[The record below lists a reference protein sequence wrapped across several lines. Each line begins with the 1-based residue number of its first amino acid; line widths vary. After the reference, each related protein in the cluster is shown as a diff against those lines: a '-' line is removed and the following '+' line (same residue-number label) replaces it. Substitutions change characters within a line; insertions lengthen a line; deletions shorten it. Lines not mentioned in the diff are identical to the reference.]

1 MKLSHR
7 FKKQQG
13 KKAAIFVECLANM
26 SVEGP
31 ESSLLDY
38 TKEWMAR
45 INRGGLFDI
54 SDEGYSLFVAIEL
67 ALRDKLTQHL
77 HHSAV
82 SGQRDLQ
89 ASKGSIIDTVSADPE
104 VEFRWTF
111 VSLDIE
117 DEVVGT
123 QLLKYIVE
131 LWLTI
136 RGYTISSSW
145 MEKYKQVKKTST
157 KWSKGLRKTLQGDP
171 QIEKWRFC
179 VFIILSYNVFS
190 LIKQCHQLDTLP
202 MVSSC
207 CCHGQDLGQQIL
219 APGGRQYC
227 PRTPCG
233 GLVTTSTSGSLVP
246 KERLKWVLA
255 KSLTEQTSNSRLRK
269 EISSS
274 LNKWFHWIIEGR
286 VG

>member
-1 MKLSHR
+1 
-7 FKKQQG
+7 
-13 KKAAIFVECLANM
+13 M

-123 QLLKYIVE
+123 QLLKHVVE

-136 RGYTISSSW
+136 RGYAISSSW
-145 MEKYKQVKKTST
+145 MEKYN
-157 KWSKGLRKTLQGDP
+157 
-171 QIEKWRFC
+171 I
-179 VFIILSYNVFS
+179 
-190 LIKQCHQLDTLP
+190 
-202 MVSSC
+202 
-207 CCHGQDLGQQIL
+207 
-219 APGGRQYC
+219 
-227 PRTPCG
+227 
-233 GLVTTSTSGSLVP
+233 
-246 KERLKWVLA
+246 
-255 KSLTEQTSNSRLRK
+255 
-269 EISSS
+269 
-274 LNKWFHWIIEGR
+274 
-286 VG
+286 